1 MKHRIGFNALSRTSS
16 HRKALKRNMVT
27 SLFRYERI
35 ETTKAKALEV
45 RRMAEKMITRAKP
58 DSVANRRRIGRDIKD
73 EAIAAKLFLEIAPMF
88 AERKGG
94 YTRILKT
101 GNRLGDAA
109 EMVIL
114 ELVEKTSK
122 PSKKDEKKAD
132 KKAEKAAP
140 KKAAATTKA
149 KAEVAE
155 EKAEKPA
162 PKKAAPKKAA
172 ATTKAKAEV
181 TEEKAEKPAPK
192 KAAPKKAAPKKAATS
207 TKAKAEDAEKSVK
220 EDK

>member
-1 MKHRIGFNALSRTSS
+1 MKHRIGFNALSRKGSE
-16 HRKALKRNMVT
+16 RKALKRNMVT

-45 RRMAEKMITRAKP
+45 KRMAEKMITRAKE
-58 DSVANRRRIGRDIKD
+58 DSVHNRRIIARDIYD
-73 EAIAAKLFLEIAPMF
+73 EAIVAKLFKEIAPMF

-114 ELVEKTSK
+114 ELVEKTE
-122 PSKKDEKKAD
+122 KKEAKAEKKA
-132 KKAEKAAP
+132 
-140 KKAAATTKA
+140 
-149 KAEVAE
+149 
-155 EKAEKPA
+155 
-162 PKKAAPKKAA
+162 
-172 ATTKAKAEV
+172 
-181 TEEKAEKPAPK
+181 
-192 KAAPKKAAPKKAATS
+192 
-207 TKAKAEDAEKSVK
+207 K

>member
-1 MKHRIGFNALSRTSS
+1 MKHRIGFNALSRNSS
-16 HRKALKRNMVT
+16 ERKALKRNMVT

-45 RRMAEKMITRAKP
+45 RRMAEKMITRAEE
-58 DSVANRRRIGRDIKD
+58 DTVHNRRIVAQDIYD
-73 EAIAAKLFLEIAPMF
+73 EAVVAKLFKEIAPMF

-114 ELVEKTSK
+114 ELVEKTE
-122 PSKKDEKKAD
+122 KKDAKAEKKA
-132 KKAEKAAP
+132 A
-140 KKAAATTKA
+140 
-149 KAEVAE
+149 
-155 EKAEKPA
+155 
-162 PKKAAPKKAA
+162 
-172 ATTKAKAEV
+172 
-181 TEEKAEKPAPK
+181 
-192 KAAPKKAAPKKAATS
+192 
-207 TKAKAEDAEKSVK
+207 K